1 MRTGKNVKTLMIL
14 ILLLVLA
21 TPTAVFAGLNGE
33 GDSAAGEI
41 LMQEEGEGEEGSA
54 QEGSGSD
61 ATGFVLGFLGGI
73 IFLIIAVVAILGA
86 VGLGLIGIGYWSVEP
101 SEE

>member
-14 ILLLVLA
+14 ILLLLLA
-21 TPTAVFAGLNGE
+21 APTAVFAGFDGQSDNV
-33 GDSAAGEI
+33 AGEI
-41 LMQEEGEGEEGSA
+41 LMQEEGEEGSA
-54 QEGSGSD
+54 QEGSGGD
-61 ATGFVLGFLGGI
+61 ATGFVLGFLGAI